1 MVMILIPTMFFGQ
14 SSLDKYSEQE
24 GVTSMVITKKMF
36 ELMGSM
42 SMDSSDKEVQQY
54 LNLIKSLDNLKVFST
69 ANKKITADMKTSYS
83 KYMKSAG
90 LEELMTVTENGKAI
104 KIAVKTNGDGLR
116 IKEML
121 MFMEGSSEMEPTVL
135 MSMSGNFEM
144 REISALTDRM
154 NIPGG
159 DELKRATKK
168 QKL

>member
-1 MVMILIPTMFFGQ
+1 MPTMFFGQ
-14 SSLDKYSEQE
+14 NFLDKYANQE
-24 GVTSMVITKKMF
+24 DVTSMVITKKMF
-36 ELMGSM
+36 ELMGSL
-42 SMDSSDKEVQQY
+42 SMDSTDKDVQQY

-69 ANKKITADMKTSYS
+69 ANKKIIADMKSSYS

-90 LEELMTVTENGKAI
+90 LEELMTVTENGKSI

-121 MFMEGSSEMEPTVL
+121 MFMEGSSETDPTVL
-135 MSMSGNFEM
+135 MSMTGNFELK
-144 REISALTDRM
+144 EISTLTDRM

-159 DELKRATKK
+159 DELKSAAKK